1 MWALVA
7 GGAYYVGKNSG
18 ASEQQTAEE
27 VRSSSNY
34 RGNDV
39 RSLGDEE
46 DQRSLASKIAREL
59 RSGGVRLSAERVFSL
74 IDPLRKGD
82 EFRTLLSS
90 LDLEGLEELVDFMRT
105 SGLGRENG
113 SEFRMALA
121 AWAQKDPISALNYA
135 EDNSAGNWFKNNILT
150 NWAQFDSRAAEAWAK
165 SNFTGEG
172 ANSYMPA
179 VINGIA
185 ASDFA
190 TADRLLTEMPYS
202 GERGQALN
210 SVISAAVKLGSE
222 EATRWVENIADDQLR
237 AGAIRRLADE
247 LARVQPEDAASW
259 VTKLPAGENRSVA
272 IREVADRWVRNDVDA
287 GLAWVDSLSAPE
299 KIEVAPSVAGRIARS
314 DFNRAQEW
322 VSQVDLGD
330 QRGHVMFDIARNG
343 LRGGETEQARAML
356 VELSQEQSNIGN
368 RAERTL
374 RWLDRRAE
382 AGNR

>member
-1 MWALVA
+1 M
-7 GGAYYVGKNSG
+7 GKNSVTSDE
-18 ASEQQTAEE
+18 ATAME
-27 VRSSSNY
+27 VSSSSNY
-34 RGNDV
+34 RVSDV
-39 RSLGDEE
+39 RSAGDEE
-46 DQRSLASKIAREL
+46 DRSLGSKIAREL
-59 RSGGVRLSAERVFSL
+59 RSGGVSVSAERIFSL

-90 LDLEGLEELVDFMRT
+90 LDLDGLEELVDFMRT
-105 SGLGRENG
+105 SGLGREND

-165 SNFTGEG
+165 SNFTGDG
-172 ANSYMPA
+172 ANPYMPA

-185 ASDFA
+185 SSDFA

-210 SVISAAVKLGSE
+210 SVVSAAIKLGSD

-259 VTKLPAGENRSVA
+259 VTKLPTGEDRSAAIQQVA
-272 IREVADRWVRNDVDA
+272 KRWVRNDVDA
-287 GLAWVDSLSAPE
+287 GLAWVDSLSAQE
-299 KIEVAPSVAGRIARS
+299 RIEVAPSVAGRIARS

-322 VSQVDLGD
+322 ASQVNFGD
-330 QRGHVMFDIARNG
+330 QREQVMYDVARNG
-343 LRGGETEQARAML
+343 LRGGETDQARAML
-356 VELSQEQSNIGN
+356 VELSQQESAVGN
-368 RAERTL
+368 RAQRTL